1 MQTAQD
7 IITTYG
13 RTGARLRE
21 VFFQERTPLL
31 QKAALHMARCLIH
44 DGKVLVLSEG
54 AAGIC
59 ARAAAQALLD
69 RLDLDRRCR
78 PSCCRPGARGT
89 RRRTERPCGS
99 SRLWPGPGMRS

>member
-44 DGKVLVLSEG
+44 DGKVLVLGEG

-69 RLDLDRRCR
+69 RLDLDR
-78 PSCCRPGARGT
+78 PSCCRPGARGG
-89 RRRTERPCGS
+89 RQRTERPCGS

>member
-7 IITTYG
+7 IITTYS

-44 DGKVLVLSEG
+44 DGKVLVLGEG

-69 RLDLDRRCR
+69 RLDLDR
-78 PSCCRPGARGT
+78 PALPGARGG

>member
-7 IITTYG
+7 IITTYS

-44 DGKVLVLSEG
+44 DGKVLVLGEG

-69 RLDLDRRCR
+69 RLDLDR
-78 PSCCRPGARGT
+78 PALPAILLPAGSPGGQTADRAAL
-89 RRRTERPCGS
+89 RQ
-99 SRLWPGPGMRS
+99 L

>member
-44 DGKVLVLSEG
+44 DGKVLVLGEG

-59 ARAAAQALLD
+59 ARAAAQA
-69 RLDLDRRCR
+69 
-78 PSCCRPGARGT
+78 
-89 RRRTERPCGS
+89 
-99 SRLWPGPGMRS
+99 